1 MTTKNKQKVIIFESI
16 EINEHVTLF
25 VHEKYIC
32 IRNTKSGNDEVILK
46 RETFDSIV
54 QKVKE
59 SEE

>member
-1 MTTKNKQKVIIFESI
+1 MKTKNKQKVIIFKSI

-25 VHEKYIC
+25 VHENYVG
-32 IRNTKSGNDEVILK
+32 IRNTKCGNDEVILK